1 MSNVFMTDST
11 CTETLRRLDAYIDN
25 EIDSAAG
32 VAIAAHVE
40 TCPSCHEELDLRRRL
55 RGRLK
60 QAVASAPAAP
70 YLQTKVLARVRASR
84 PGPTWFGMPRQI
96 AAVAAMLLVSIGVT
110 GVAYQLGH
118 LRFTTSMQESYVASI
133 SSRVA
138 GIMRIGLGDHVHCGV
153 FRKYSKADQP
163 SLEQMESDLGPDY
176 KGLLGVVAPHVP
188 VGFHVVQ
195 GHRCKYHGRQFVHLI
210 MKSDSR
216 LISVVIAHKQT
227 GETFRNSTLVPVIE
241 HGGLPI
247 YHASVQRFDLSGF
260 ETRDHLVYL
269 ISDAPAKETRELMI
283 ALAPGIGNYLA
294 KLES

>member
-11 CTETLRRLDAYIDN
+11 CTETLRRLDAYVDN
-25 EIDSAAG
+25 EIDTAAAG
-32 VAIAAHVE
+32 AVAAHIE
-40 TCPSCHEELDLRRRL
+40 TCPACHEELELRRRL
-55 RGRLK
+55 RNRLK
-60 QAVASAPAAP
+60 QAVDSAPAAP
-70 YLQTKVLARVRASR
+70 YLQTKVLARVRASEPR
-84 PGPTWFGMPRQI
+84 PTWFGVPRQI
-96 AAVAAMLLVSIGVT
+96 AAVAAMLLVSVGVT
-110 GVAYQLGH
+110 GIAYQLGH
-118 LRFTTSMQESYVASI
+118 LRFTTKMQESYIASI

-138 GIMRIGLGDHVHCGV
+138 GIMRAGLGDHVHCGV

-163 SLEQMESDLGPDY
+163 GLQQMESDLGPDY

-188 VGFHVVQ
+188 EGFHVVQ

-210 MKSDSR
+210 MKSDNQ
-216 LISVVIAHKQT
+216 LISVVIARKQA

-241 HGGLPI
+241 HGGVPI
-247 YHASVQRFDLSGF
+247 YHSNVQRFDMSGF

-269 ISDAPAKETRELMI
+269 ISDAPATENRELMI